1 MPPPCTDRHQTHNET
16 QQLLARPS
24 MAGGCLCSMPRKCI
38 HKAQVPTTVLPL
50 QHTGITKNV
59 ISKKAW
65 LSEAF
70 IFVAFCW
77 ACYWGYWHRLSPP
90 LQTSSVW
97 RRKGPWWLGH
107 CEDRDL
113 TVPSPEKAKQA
124 KWLFH
129 LVLCSC
135 LYGHN
140 ASSTVPTA
148 HLCCCRRWSCR
159 YLPLGSTESKS
170 SICTAAALPHH
181 SFFFSSASCQQ
192 CWAQSTS
199 RHSSS
204 GAAAACDWG
213 QGAQH
218 IESLRDGRAA
228 GAALPSCQLQFC
240 LRCQEDKLV
249 AITQG
254 HSEIAHAPLLAVTH
268 LENSFWLQI
277 PIREE
282 KI

>member
-1 MPPPCTDRHQTHNET
+1 
-16 QQLLARPS
+16 
-24 MAGGCLCSMPRKCI
+24 MAL
-38 HKAQVPTTVLPL
+38 
-50 QHTGITKNV
+50 
-59 ISKKAW
+59 
-65 LSEAF
+65 
-70 IFVAFCW
+70 CW
-77 ACYWGYWHRLSPP
+77 ACYWGFWHRLSPP
-90 LQTSSVW
+90 LQTSSMW

-135 LYGHN
+135 LYGH
-140 ASSTVPTA
+140 TA
-148 HLCCCRRWSCR
+148 NNTSLLPICAAVGGNLAGTC
-159 YLPLGSTESKS
+159 PLGSTENTS
-170 SICTAAALPHH
+170 SICMAAALPHH
-181 SFFFSSASCQQ
+181 SFFFSSASSQQ
-192 CWAQSTS
+192 CWAQSTA

-204 GAAAACDWG
+204 GTPAACYWG

-218 IESLRDGRAA
+218 IESLGDGSAA
-228 GAALPSCQLQFC
+228 GAALPSCQFKSC
-240 LRCQEDKLV
+240 LCCQEDKLV

-277 PIREE
+277 PKREE
-282 KI
+282 II